1 MAVYL
6 HRNNGKVILLV
17 CTMTII
23 IKIIVIFAA
32 VTPSAR
38 SSRRECNDLVGTLF
52 PARLHASADTSH
64 GPVSVCL
71 SVCLSVSDCLS
82 QVGVLLKRLN
92 ESGWFL
98 ASTYP
103 THPPGT
109 LLKILYLENFATAYR
124 SSRRAINL
132 TGRSEREKLDRRRS
146 TKLTIPPSSDAR
158 PL

>member
-1 MAVYL
+1 VAVYL
-6 HRNNGKVILLV
+6 HRNSGKVILLV
-17 CTMTII
+17 CTMSIL
-23 IKIIVIFAA
+23 IKIIEIFAA

-52 PARLHASADTSH
+52 LRDSMLARILAMALCL
-64 GPVSVCL
+64 SVCL
-71 SVCLSVSDCLS
+71 PVCLSVSDCLS

-124 SSRRAINL
+124 SSRRAIN
-132 TGRSEREKLDRRRS
+132 
-146 TKLTIPPSSDAR
+146 
-158 PL
+158 

>member
-1 MAVYL
+1 VAVYL

-17 CTMTII
+17 CTMSIL

-52 PARLHASADTSH
+52 PRDSMLARILAMAL
-64 GPVSVCL
+64 CL

-146 TKLTIPPSSDAR
+146 SKLTIPPSSDAR